1 VHIFYNQKIHDFWLV
16 SGEAATDELSKS
28 QTMTWNR
35 ITISALMLFLMVT
48 GAWSQTSSVAPDF
61 MRSQGKL
68 FVVVA
73 VIAAIFLGITAFL
86 VYLDRRLTKL
96 ENQIKE
102 ADA

>member
-1 VHIFYNQKIHDFWLV
+1 MI
-16 SGEAATDELSKS
+16 
-28 QTMTWNR
+28 WNR
-35 ITISALMLFLMVT
+35 ITSSALLLFLMVT
-48 GAWSQTSSVAPDF
+48 SAWSQGSSDAPDF

-102 ADA
+102 EDVRTEVHS

>member
-1 VHIFYNQKIHDFWLV
+1 LARLR
-16 SGEAATDELSKS
+16 GTATDELSKS
-28 QTMTWNR
+28 HTMTWNR
-35 ITISALMLFLMVT
+35 IKISAFLLFLMVSS
-48 GAWSQTSSVAPDF
+48 AWSQSGSEAPDF

-102 ADA
+102 EDA